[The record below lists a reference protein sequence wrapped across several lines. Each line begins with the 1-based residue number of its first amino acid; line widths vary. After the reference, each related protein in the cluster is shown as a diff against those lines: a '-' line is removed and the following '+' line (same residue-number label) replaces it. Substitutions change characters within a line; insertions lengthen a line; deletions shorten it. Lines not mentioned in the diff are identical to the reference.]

1 MKSLAGGIILLF
13 SFNCAYTQGSIGIG
27 TSFPH
32 TSALLELNSSNK
44 GLLLPR
50 INDTASIANPAKGLT
65 IYNNADNKIWLYN
78 GTRWQQSITQD
89 GGGDNTWY
97 KGQDSITFSKNKYVG
112 INTNPGFMAPM
123 ANLQV
128 SNSLMVQESFVYST
142 SMPTVAQTYTMDNTS
157 NLIPIP
163 SDDSIFRI
171 FDPGYTGNYNNNT
184 QGNIYAG
191 SISGQ
196 IGFKLHFSETDLGLA
211 PGDTLWISKVGFPEC
226 RQNNIILFTSNR
238 LAGIRDLIINDPI
251 IYFIFRSDNA
261 GTEKGF
267 DITATRLFK
276 SASRINS
283 LSTAGSAMYFA
294 NGSLAAGYNATV
306 TGDRSFAIGFN
317 VKANGGKDGAGAIGF
332 NAIANGASSI
342 AIGLDAT
349 ADGNN
354 SLALGS
360 GRTAGTNSMAFG
372 NGAFSGGAGSV
383 ALGTS
388 VKTSGSLSF
397 AAGLGSVAKSYGSAV
412 LGMLND
418 TSDTPNPAIID
429 IQDRLFQIGNGNGS
443 TRSNAL
449 TILRNGNIGIGTVNP
464 HTTLQFANTISNR
477 KIVLW
482 ENANTEFDI
491 YGFGVN
497 GGTLRYNVP
506 PASNHTFFAG
516 NIPLFVLYGSG
527 NATLLGTLSQLSD
540 ARLKKD
546 ISPLT
551 NNLSRLLQLN
561 GYTYYWKDENKS
573 NQQQVGLLAQEV
585 QQLYPQ
591 LVHTEKDGTLSVNYS
606 GLTPVLIEAAK
617 ELNKK
622 TETLQQRMEQ
632 QQQQIEELIKLLK
645 K

>member
-78 GTRWQQSITQD
+78 GTRWQQSLTQD

-142 SMPTVAQTYTMDNTS
+142 SMPTVVQTYTMDNTS

-184 QGNIYAG
+184 QGNITAG
-191 SISGQ
+191 STSGQ

-226 RQNNIILFTSNR
+226 RQNNIILFTGNR

-354 SLALGS
+354 SLALGG

-388 VKTSGSLSF
+388 IKTSGSLSF

-632 QQQQIEELIKLLK
+632 QQQQIEELMKLLK